1 MFMDN
6 EILQEA
12 SKAPTD
18 KAPVFDIVPG
28 ESINGM
34 KLISPRLEVRKKMGK
49 LIKSSRYVTSHG
61 DIVYR
66 DVFNGVIVTY
76 NHRLYSE
83 LFQIYAG
90 EARVRKFKIFPGTV
104 KEFVRCFPDT
114 YQTPDGW
121 LSRDYSI
128 GILENDGI
136 VKELYVA
143 YDGYYDD

>member
-1 MFMDN
+1 MFINN
-6 EILQEA
+6 EIIQEA
-12 SKAPTD
+12 SKASSD
-18 KAPVFDIVPG
+18 KNPVFNITPG
-28 ESINGM
+28 VSINGM
-34 KLISPRLEVRKKMGK
+34 KLISPRMEVRKKLGEP
-49 LIKSSRYVTSHG
+49 IKSTKYRTSRGEIRYC
-61 DIVYR
+61 
-66 DVFNGVIVTY
+66 DVFNGVAVLY

-90 EARVRKFKIFPGTV
+90 EARVNKFKIFPGTV

-121 LSRDYSI
+121 LSRDYSM

-136 VKELYVA
+136 IKELYVA